1 MKNLIYILL
10 ITTLFSSCNVS
21 KRYYLRDDYDMAIA
35 RTVKKLK
42 KKPHKT
48 KEILVLRD
56 ALKIAN
62 QKNNDKITYLKQSG
76 QPDIWDEV
84 FHHLNRLKQRQ
95 DLVKTIP
102 SSLYNDIGFV
112 EVDYDQEL
120 ITAKRKAA
128 EYFYVHAKSLLD
140 KNDKANARVA
150 YDELLR
156 VKSYFNNYRDTD
168 DLIQKALNIGTSYV
182 LFKIQYFG
190 QFLLPKQ
197 VDQEL
202 TKTGISEL
210 NSLWFMI
217 DEREITGKIYDFEVI
232 LAVRFVN
239 VSRESVN
246 EKSYAETKEIED
258 GWQYAYDANGNVMKD
273 TAGNDIKIKKYK
285 TISCEIK
292 EIDQHKTAQLS
303 GTIDIINRHTKQVV
317 KTEPIIA
324 EMIFHNCAVIPY
336 GDTKALKDETA
347 KKIGG
352 KVLPFPNDLQ
362 MLLDAGQILK
372 KLAKEFVHNNK
383 QLML

>member
-1 MKNLIYILL
+1 MKKLIYLLL
-10 ITTLFSSCNVS
+10 IVSLFVSCNVS
-21 KRYYLRDDYDMAIA
+21 KRYYLRGDYDMAIA

-48 KEILVLRD
+48 KEIDVLRD

-62 QKNNDKITYLKQSG
+62 QKNNDRIDFLKQSG
-76 QPDIWDEV
+76 QPDIWDEI
-84 FHHLNRLKQRQ
+84 FQHYHTLKSRQ
-95 DLVKTIP
+95 DLIKTLSP
-102 SSLYNDIGFV
+102 SLYNTIGFK

-128 EYFYVHAKSLLD
+128 EYFYIHAKALLD
-140 KNDKANARVA
+140 KNDKASARVA
-150 YDELLR
+150 YDELLK
-156 VKSYFNNYRDTD
+156 VKSYYKDYRDTET
-168 DLIQKALNIGTSYV
+168 LIQKALNIGTSYV

-202 TKTGISEL
+202 TKTGVAEL

-217 DEREITGKIYDFEVI
+217 DEREIKGKIYDFDVV

-239 VSRESVN
+239 VGRESVN
-246 EKSYAETKEIED
+246 EKSYIETKEIED

-292 EIDQHKTAQLS
+292 EIEQHKTAQIS
-303 GTIDIINRHTKQVV
+303 GTIDIINRYTKQIV
-317 KTEPIIA
+317 KTEPIVA
-324 EMIFHNCAVIPY
+324 EMIFHNAAVIPY
-336 GDTKALKDETA
+336 GDTKALKDETL

-372 KLAKEFVHNNK
+372 NLAKEFIRNNK
-383 QLML
+383 RLML